1 MSVVLQIRDVV
12 EDIRHRFR
20 SVVHLRTG
28 RVMALEVRACPAAG
42 ELDHLRPVTGIA
54 ERLVRLDVRFAA
66 EAARRGAE
74 YERLLPLHLTLWAD
88 TVCAEYNPL
97 VPLLDTLSDIGRDPG
112 QVVIRLVVPPGEA
125 TPANL
130 PVGLARLRAAGFGLG
145 LDAVGTFPMATLIDV
160 APEVLLLGT
169 RHTTGLPA
177 TPPALAALAG
187 SAALATQTGAT
198 LVADGCD
205 TTEQAIALRAHG
217 VSLVQGDL
225 LGPTRRRPHT
235 QPVPAALLD
244 QLIPPTAVPPGT
256 RNGHHAQPVRTAP
269 APTRP
274 AVVADLAHPAAM
286 IPHDTTGE
294 AARELFADRPELT
307 GLVLV
312 DDHQRPVLSL
322 NRDRFMLAIT
332 GPFGH
337 SLYARR
343 RAADLGDLPRT
354 LGMGASLAEAIDMVA
369 DTNAQRMYDD
379 IVVVDGP
386 GRCHGVLRIGDLVR
400 DMAQRQSAPPRRPQP
415 SPRAS

>member
-1 MSVVLQIRDVV
+1 
-12 EDIRHRFR
+12 
-20 SVVHLRTG
+20 
-28 RVMALEVRACPAAG
+28 
-42 ELDHLRPVTGIA
+42 
-54 ERLVRLDVRFAA
+54 
-66 EAARRGAE
+66 
-74 YERLLPLHLTLWAD
+74 
-88 TVCAEYNPL
+88 
-97 VPLLDTLSDIGRDPG
+97 
-112 QVVIRLVVPPGEA
+112 
-125 TPANL
+125 
-130 PVGLARLRAAGFGLG
+130 
-145 LDAVGTFPMATLIDV
+145 
-160 APEVLLLGT
+160 
-169 RHTTGLPA
+169 
-177 TPPALAALAG
+177 
-187 SAALATQTGAT
+187 
-198 LVADGCD
+198 
-205 TTEQAIALRAHG
+205 
-217 VSLVQGDL
+217 
-225 LGPTRRRPHT
+225 
-235 QPVPAALLD
+235 
-244 QLIPPTAVPPGT
+244 
-256 RNGHHAQPVRTAP
+256 GHHAQPVRTAP